1 MGINET
7 RPFQAPKARRAVG
20 GIQKDA
26 ECFRTKIKRF
36 TTSSESF
43 VERVHPIW
51 RKILSRPVANNEDT
65 PTQISCREV
74 RKELAH
80 YMEDDISLALRE
92 RIEGHFLRCDVC
104 FAIYDGLR
112 KVVRLVNSTEI
123 VELPQGFSVRLYRRI
138 VTSSDPQ
145 SRRLQ

>member
-1 MGINET
+1 MK
-7 RPFQAPKARRAVG
+7 RALFQASKVRRAVG
-20 GIQKDA
+20 GIQKVA

-36 TTSSESF
+36 LTSSESF
-43 VERVHPIW
+43 VERVHPMWIR
-51 RKILSRPVANNEDT
+51 RKILSRPAANNEDT

-80 YMEDDISLALRE
+80 YMEDDISPALRE
-92 RIEGHFLRCDVC
+92 RIEGHFLRCGVC

-123 VELPQGFSVRLYRRI
+123 IELPQGFSVRLYRRI
-138 VTSSDPQ
+138 VTSSNPQ
-145 SRRLQ
+145 SRRSQ